1 MKQSL
6 DHLSS
11 RKQAHLRDIVQLV
24 RDAVE
29 VEMIVLF
36 GSHARGDHV
45 DDPAGGYVSDYDV
58 LIVVDS
64 KAKVEDIGLW
74 QSIEA
79 KASRRTGR
87 HHVTLIVHD
96 IDDVNHQLEQGWYFF
111 SDVKKEGI
119 VLFDSGRHVLAE
131 AKPKTTA
138 QRRMYAQQCFREYF
152 ESASRFFSIGVT
164 SIQKG
169 WNKMAAFQLHQ
180 ATETYYKCAIMVLT
194 AYWPKQHNI
203 EILGKQCAGLSPAF
217 RDIFPLAT
225 PDDERRFELLQEAY
239 VKARYSLTYTISRDD
254 LEALARHI
262 SVLHERTEAACK
274 EYIAS
279 MQSPLEPS

>member
-11 RKQAHLRDIVQLV
+11 RKQAHLRDIVQLI
-24 RDAVE
+24 RDVVD

-45 DDPAGGYVSDYDV
+45 DDPAGGYVSDYDI

-64 KAKVEDIGLW
+64 KAKVEDIGVW
-74 QSIEA
+74 QSIES

-131 AKPKTTA
+131 AKPKTMA
-138 QRRMYAQQCFREYF
+138 QRRMYAQQCFQRYF
-152 ESASRFFSIGVT
+152 ARAAQFFSIGVT
-164 SIQKG
+164 TIKHG
-169 WNKMAAFQLHQ
+169 WNEIAAFQLHQ
-180 ATETYYKCAIMVLT
+180 ATETYYKCAILVLT

-203 EILGKQCAGLSPAF
+203 ATLGSQCAGLSPAF

-225 PDDERRFELLQEAY
+225 EDDERRFELLKEAY

-262 SVLHERTEAACK
+262 AVLHERTEAACK

-279 MQSPLEPS
+279 MQSPPEPS

>member
-11 RKQAHLRDIVQLV
+11 RKQAHLRDIVQLG
-24 RDAVE
+24 REAVE

-45 DDPAGGYVSDYDV
+45 DDPAGGYVSDYDILV
-58 LIVVDS
+58 IVDS
-64 KAKVEDIGLW
+64 KAKVEDLGLW
-74 QSIEA
+74 QSIES

-87 HHVTLIVHD
+87 HIVTLIVHD

-119 VLFDSGRHVLAE
+119 VLFDSGRHALAE
-131 AKPKTTA
+131 AKPKTVA
-138 QRRMYAQQCFREYF
+138 QRRMYAQHCFDQYF
-152 ESASRFFSIGVT
+152 TRATRFFSFALSGIN
-164 SIQKG
+164 SG
-169 WNKMAAFQLHQ
+169 WNKEAAFLLHQ
-180 ATETYYKCAIMVLT
+180 ATETYYKSAILVFT

-225 PDDERRFELLQEAY
+225 PDDKRRFELLKEAY
-239 VKARYSLTYTISRDD
+239 VKARYSLTWMISRED

-262 SVLHERTEAACK
+262 SVLHERTESACK
-274 EYIAS
+274 EHIAS
-279 MQSPLEPS
+279 MLPPPETP

>member
-11 RKQAHLRDIVQLV
+11 RKQAHLRDIVQLI
-24 RDAVE
+24 REAVE

-58 LIVVDS
+58 LVVVDS
-64 KAKVEDIGLW
+64 KVKVENVGLW
-74 QSIEA
+74 QRIES
-79 KASRRTGR
+79 KASSRTGR

-119 VLFDSGRHVLAE
+119 VLFDSGRHALAE
-131 AKPKTTA
+131 AKPKTLA
-138 QRRMYAQQCFREYF
+138 QRRMYAQQCFQRYF
-152 ESASRFFSIGVT
+152 ARATQFFSHGLNDI
-164 SIQKG
+164 KNG
-169 WNKMAAFQLHQ
+169 WNEMAAFQLHQ
-180 ATETYYKCAIMVLT
+180 ATENYYKCAILVFT

-203 EILGKQCAGLSPAF
+203 ATLGGQCASLSPAF
-217 RDIFPLAT
+217 RDIFPMASA
-225 PDDERRFELLQEAY
+225 DDERRFELLKEAY
-239 VKARYSLTYTISRDD
+239 VKARYSLTYTISRED

-262 SVLHERTEAACK
+262 AVLHERTETACK
-274 EYIAS
+274 DHIAS
-279 MQSPLEPS
+279 MQPPPETP